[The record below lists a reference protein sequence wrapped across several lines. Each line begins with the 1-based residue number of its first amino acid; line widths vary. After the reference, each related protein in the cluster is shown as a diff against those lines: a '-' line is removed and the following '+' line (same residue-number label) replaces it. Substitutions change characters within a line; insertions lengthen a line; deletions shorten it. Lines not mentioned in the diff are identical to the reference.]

1 MNRQDIIDLLEWYCE
16 GTITVEQRRELSRLL
31 QDTPEET
38 LLAVFSELAEKH
50 AATPY
55 PVSPGELQPAVD
67 QILRIDKVDGVAASI
82 SDPPMGTASGVVR
95 KMYRWRRWAVA
106 AAVIGLLALAGG
118 WWWQRQ
124 LPHRIAL
131 SDITSGKTGAVLTLA
146 NGQQVVLDSVG
157 KGVIATQQGTKVV
170 LQQGHLAYEAS
181 GADNGETAWN
191 VLTTPAGRQFSIVLP
206 DGTKVWLNAAS
217 SIQYPARFKRGN
229 RTVYITGEAYLE
241 VAKNEQ
247 QPFTAIIKDKMEID
261 VLGTAFNVNSYPEET
276 YSSTTLLQG
285 SVRIRKLPGESMLP
299 LYPGQQAIVADH
311 QPMERKENV
320 SIDQVMAWK
329 NGFFDFNNKS
339 LREVM
344 GQIGRWYDVTIVYDK
359 NIRDVALYGKI
370 SRDVPLSDMLKL
382 LETTGMHFRLQG
394 NRQLIVMP

>member
-1 MNRQDIIDLLEWYCE
+1 MNRQDIIHLLELHCE
-16 GTITVEQRRELSRLL
+16 GTITEVQRRELSGLL
-31 QDTPEET
+31 QDTPEDT
-38 LLAVFSELAEKH
+38 LLAIFSELAEKH

-67 QILRIDKVDGVAASI
+67 RILGIDQGEDV
-82 SDPPMGTASGVVR
+82 TAPLVR
-95 KMYRWRRWAVA
+95 KMYPWRRLAIA

-124 LPHRIAL
+124 QPRQNKVAL
-131 SDITSGKTGAVLTLA
+131 SDITPGKTGAVLTLA
-146 NGQQVVLDSVG
+146 NGQQVVLDSAG
-157 KGVIATQQGTKVV
+157 KGLIATQQGAQVV
-170 LQQGHLAYEAS
+170 LHQGQLAYEAA
-181 GADNGETAWN
+181 GTDNGETAWN
-191 VLTTPAGRQFSIVLP
+191 VLTTPAGRQFSVVLP

-217 SIQYPARFKRGN
+217 SIRYPARFEHGH
-229 RTVYITGEAYLE
+229 RTVYVMGEAYFE
-241 VAKNEQ
+241 VAKNEA
-247 QPFTAIIKDKMEID
+247 QPFAVIVRDKMRVN

-285 SVRIRKLPGESMLP
+285 SVKVTPMAGEGSMP
-299 LYPGQQAIVADH
+299 LYPGQQAVLTENKW
-311 QPMERKENV
+311 MERKEKV

-329 NGFFDFNNKS
+329 NGFFDFNDKS
-339 LREVM
+339 LRAVM

-370 SRDVPLSDMLKL
+370 SRDVPLADMLKL
-382 LETTGMHFRLQG
+382 LETTGLHFRLEG